1 MRVSDAD
8 RAAVADL
15 LGRHYSAGRLSA
27 AEFEERLDRAMRATT
42 MADITG
48 LLSDLPDADADSAL
62 VPAGSR
68 RQQRKLARIQ
78 LEREQLRLRHE
89 QHQHRAAERRW
100 RAQSI
105 RWLLLAVA
113 LLIAVTMVV
122 RALSHSAGAWLVLGL
137 LALLWLRRPGTRRTG
152 HGLDRRDSSDSLGA
166 DEPGSRESGR

>member
-15 LGRHYSAGRLSA
+15 LGRHYSAGQLSA

-48 LLSDLPDADADSAL
+48 LLSDLPDADADSPL

-78 LEREQLRLRHE
+78 LDREQLRLRREHRR
-89 QHQHRAAERRW
+89 RAAERRR
-100 RAQSI
+100 RAQSL

-137 LALLWLRRPGTRRTG
+137 LALLWLRRPAARRPG
-152 HGLDRRDSSDSLGA
+152 RGLDRRDSGDSPGA
-166 DEPGSRESGR
+166 DEPGSRESGH